1 MRVLFTPF
9 IIAALLL
16 TSGCVPAKTGSKSD
30 IVILPLGGE
39 VKVTDGS
46 IVYALPLTVLEFDI
60 ITERTIEIPGP
71 YSEFAKEMIGLEDVI
86 ADENE
91 IWSLRDVTLRTVEEL
106 DPSQYYVIQGT
117 TLMQTNL
124 LSLKN
129 LQENLSAYKK
139 SIFKVPLVL
148 QYNKRDLEEEGIPIL
163 SVDTLERDLNSRLKA
178 PSFPASAVKG
188 DNVAA
193 TMKKIIALT

>member
-1 MRVLFTPF
+1 MRGLFTLF
-9 IIAALLL
+9 IFAALLL

-60 ITERTIEIPGP
+60 IAERTIEIPGP

-124 LSLKN
+124 LSLK
-129 LQENLSAYKK
+129 KK
-139 SIFKVPLVL
+139 RV
-148 QYNKRDLEEEGIPIL
+148 G
-163 SVDTLERDLNSRLKA
+163 SRYQ
-178 PSFPASAVKG
+178 SG
-188 DNVAA
+188 Y
-193 TMKKIIALT
+193 IC